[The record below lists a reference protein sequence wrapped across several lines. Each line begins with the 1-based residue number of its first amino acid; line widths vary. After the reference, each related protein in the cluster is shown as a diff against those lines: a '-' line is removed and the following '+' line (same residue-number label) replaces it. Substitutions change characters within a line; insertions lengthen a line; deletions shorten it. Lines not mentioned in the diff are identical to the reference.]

1 MVISEFQTPV
11 HASMLWLI
19 SSACAL
25 IRLSWRHSQAAPHWM
40 MLHPRERWST
50 DTQGCGCLS
59 HSDWAT
65 KFLNLH
71 AYNSVVSLLVCDM
84 NKQDFLNVILVYM
97 QVKEEFCLGMWVA
110 FSGSYFV
117 LRYSKSV
124 RISLIYITSLL
135 VLHQWTGEWIGTT
148 S

>member
-1 MVISEFQTPV
+1 MVISEFQSPACSSV
-11 HASMLWLI
+11 LWLI

-25 IRLSWRHSQAAPHWM
+25 IRLSSRRCQAAPHWM

-50 DTQGCGCLS
+50 DNHSFGFPS
-59 HSDWAT
+59 HLDWAT
-65 KFLNLH
+65 KLLNLH
-71 AYNSVVSLLVCDM
+71 AYNSVVPLLVCGM
-84 NKQDFLNVILVYM
+84 NKQYFLNVILVYM

-124 RISLIYITSLL
+124 RISLIYIISLL
-135 VLHQWTGEWIGTT
+135 VLHQWTGEWIG
-148 S
+148 SAS